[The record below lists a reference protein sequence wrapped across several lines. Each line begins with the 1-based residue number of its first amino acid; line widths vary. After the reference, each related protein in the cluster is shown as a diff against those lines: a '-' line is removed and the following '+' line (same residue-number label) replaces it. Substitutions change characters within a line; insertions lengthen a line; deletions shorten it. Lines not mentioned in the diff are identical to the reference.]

1 MKLASLEGCRDGRLI
16 VVSTDLKSAVSAE
29 NIAKTLQTA
38 VDNWDEVEAPLRE
51 LSKNLNDKKCNN
63 IFDFDPSKCLAP
75 LPRAYQWVDTASYV
89 NHVELVRKARGAVLP
104 EKYWIEPVVYQGGSD
119 DFLRPHGQ
127 IPLPTD
133 DMGIDF
139 EGELAV
145 ILDDVPMLTNAEEA
159 LDNIKLF
166 MLVNDVSLR
175 NLIADEL
182 AKHFG
187 FYQSKPSTG
196 FSPVAVTPDEF
207 GESWRDG
214 RLHLPLICTYNGK
227 LFGRANAGK
236 DMVFH
241 FGQLIEHLTKTRNLC
256 AGTIVGSGTVS
267 NKEGSEYGS
276 PVSEGGCGY
285 SCILEQRMVE
295 TMKYGE
301 SRTPFMSFGDQ
312 ITIEMFNNDKESIF
326 GAIYQTLTKLN

>member
-1 MKLASLEGCRDGRLI
+1 MKLASLEEGRDGRLI

-29 NIAKTLQTA
+29 RITRTLQTA
-38 VDNWDEVEAPLRE
+38 VDNWDEVEAPLKE
-51 LSKNLNDKKCNN
+51 LSINLNNKKCND

-127 IPLPTD
+127 IPLPKD

-145 ILDDVPMLTNAEEA
+145 ILDDVPMLTNAEQA
-159 LDNIKLF
+159 LDHIKLF

-214 RLHLPLICTYNGK
+214 RLHLPLICTYNGN

-267 NKEGSEYGS
+267 NKKGSEYGS

-312 ITIEMFNNDKESIF
+312 ITIEMFNDDKESIF
-326 GAIYQTLTKLN
+326 GAIDQTLTKLD